1 MRLQLIG
8 KEEDELKDVSVGT
21 AVNYEGQLLLVTDEY
36 DQEEDGI
43 LCVELTTGNTRWLS
57 TNDCVQ
63 EIAVKILAYTDYN
76 TLYAE
81 RRE

>member
-1 MRLQLIG
+1 MRVQIMG
-8 KEEDELKDVSVGT
+8 KQEVELKEASIGT
-21 AVNYEGQLLLVTDEY
+21 TVNYEGRLLLVTDEY

-57 TNDCVQ
+57 TDECVE

-81 RRE
+81 RRD

>member
-1 MRLQLIG
+1 MRLKLIG
-8 KEEDELKDVSVGT
+8 KKEAELKDVLVGS
-21 AVNYEGQLLLVTDEY
+21 AVNYNGRLLLVTDEY

-43 LCVELTTGNTRWLS
+43 LCVELTTGNTTWLS
-57 TNDCVQ
+57 TDECVE
-63 EIAVKILAYTDYN
+63 EIAVKILAYADYN

>member
-1 MRLQLIG
+1 MRVKLIG
-8 KEEDELKDVSVGT
+8 KEEAELKDVSVGS
-21 AVNYEGQLLLVTDEY
+21 AVNYEGRLLFVTDEY

-57 TNDCVQ
+57 TDECVE

-81 RRE
+81 SRE

>member
-1 MRLQLIG
+1 MRVQIMG
-8 KEEDELKDVSVGT
+8 KQEVELKEVSIGT
-21 AVNYEGQLLLVTDEY
+21 TVNHKGHLLFITDEY

-43 LCVELTTGNTRWLS
+43 LCVELTTGTTHWLS
-57 TNDCVQ
+57 QNAPVE
-63 EIAVKILAYTDYN
+63 EIPVKILAYTDYD